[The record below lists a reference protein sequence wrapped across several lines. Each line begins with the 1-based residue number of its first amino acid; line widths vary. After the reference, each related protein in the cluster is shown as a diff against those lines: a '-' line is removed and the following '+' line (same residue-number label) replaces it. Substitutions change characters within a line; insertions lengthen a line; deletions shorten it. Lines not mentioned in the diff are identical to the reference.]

1 MKKSI
6 TIFTTV
12 TALLFGATSCI
23 TIIAASPSSDHS
35 DHKTITASKKYE
47 TKNITASEFNAIST
61 SSSVNVI
68 YTQATGE
75 PSVEIYAPDNVIDY
89 ITVEVKGKTLVV
101 GMTKNIRIKGQHK
114 KEIHVSAPAVD
125 NLKAS
130 SSGDII
136 LKNGLTATGK
146 ISMKASSSGDI
157 KGNDSISCTTLTLSA
172 SSSGNIELKNISCT
186 DLSAQASS
194 SGDIYLSGKCENAT
208 YKVSSSGDIKAKNLK
223 AVNVKAETSSSG
235 DIDLS
240 GECENATYKASSS
253 GDIKAK
259 NLKAVNVKAETNSS
273 GDISC
278 HVSDKLIGKA
288 SSGGE
293 ISYKGNPSEIDFSPK
308 KGLKKID

>member
-1 MKKSI
+1 MKKSFV
-6 TIFTTV
+6 TFTTV
-12 TALLFGATSCI
+12 TVLLFGLTSCI
-23 TIIAASPSSDHS
+23 TIIAASPSSDWP

-47 TKNITASEFNAIST
+47 TKNITTSEFNAIST
-61 SSSVNVI
+61 S
-68 YTQATGE
+68 
-75 PSVEIYAPDNVIDY
+75 YAPDNVIDY
-89 ITVEVKGKTLVV
+89 ISVEVKGKTLVV

-114 KEIHVSAPAVD
+114 KEVHVSAPAVD

-146 ISMKASSSGDI
+146 IGMKASSSGDI
-157 KGNDSISCTTLTLSA
+157 KSNDNISCTTLTLSA

-194 SGDIYLSGKCENAT
+194 SGDIDLSGKCENAT
-208 YKVSSSGDIKAKNLK
+208 YKVSSAGDIKARNLK
-223 AVNVKAETSSSG
+223 AVNVKAETCSSG

-253 GDIKAK
+253 GDIRAK
-259 NLKAVNVKAETNSS
+259 NLKAINVKAETCSS

-278 HVSDKLIGKA
+278 HVSGKLFGKA

-293 ISYKGNPSEIDFSPK
+293 IFYKGNPSEIDFSPK

>member
-1 MKKSI
+1 MLKN
-6 TIFTTV
+6 TIVV
-12 TALLFGATSCI
+12 TFRYESA
-23 TIIAASPSSDHS
+23 SSDWP

-47 TKNITASEFNAIST
+47 TKNITTSEFNAIST

-89 ITVEVKGKTLVV
+89 ISVEVKGKTLVV

-114 KEIHVSAPAVD
+114 KEVHVSAPAVD

-146 ISMKASSSGDI
+146 IGMKASSSGDI
-157 KGNDSISCTTLTLSA
+157 KSNDNISCTTLTLSA

-194 SGDIYLSGKCENAT
+194 SGDIDLSGKCENAT
-208 YKVSSSGDIKAKNLK
+208 YKVSSAGDIKGRNLFVRRYRPLGRMRK
-223 AVNVKAETSSSG
+223 CNLQSIEFRRYKSKKLESHKCKSRNLFVRRYQ
-235 DIDLS
+235 LS
-240 GECENATYKASSS
+240 C
-253 GDIKAK
+253 
-259 NLKAVNVKAETNSS
+259 
-273 GDISC
+273 
-278 HVSDKLIGKA
+278 IGQT
-288 SSGGE
+288 
-293 ISYKGNPSEIDFSPK
+293 
-308 KGLKKID
+308 LR

>member
-1 MKKSI
+1 MKKSFV
-6 TIFTTV
+6 TFTTV
-12 TALLFGATSCI
+12 TVLLFGLTSCI
-23 TIIAASPSSDHS
+23 TIIAASPSSDWP

-47 TKNITASEFNAIST
+47 TKNITTSEFNAIST
-61 SSSVNVI
+61 STSVNVI

-89 ITVEVKGKTLVV
+89 ISVEVKGKTLVV

-114 KEIHVSAPAVD
+114 KEVHVSAPAVD

-146 ISMKASSSGDI
+146 IGMKASSSGDI
-157 KGNDSISCTTLTLSA
+157 KSNDNISCTTLTLSA

-194 SGDIYLSGKCENAT
+194 SGDIDLSGKCENAT
-208 YKVSSSGDIKAKNLK
+208 YKVSSAGDIKARNLK
-223 AVNVKAETSSSG
+223 AVNVKAETCSSG

-253 GDIKAK
+253 GDIRAK
-259 NLKAVNVKAETNSS
+259 NLKAINVKAETCSS

-278 HVSDKLIGKA
+278 HVSGKLFGKA

-293 ISYKGNPSEIDFSPK
+293 IFYKGNPSEIDFSPK